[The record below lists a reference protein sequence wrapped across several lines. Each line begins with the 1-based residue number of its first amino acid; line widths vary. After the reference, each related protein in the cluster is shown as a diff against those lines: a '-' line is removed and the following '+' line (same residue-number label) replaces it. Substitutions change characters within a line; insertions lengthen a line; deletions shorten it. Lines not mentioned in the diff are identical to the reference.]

1 MTRPCRQSRL
11 RTKPW
16 PRFLIAA
23 QLVLAISLLGAA
35 MLPPA
40 AAALSPAT
48 PLELD
53 LLAEEG
59 EEAEEGDEG
68 EDDESESEEE
78 AEEDE
83 EEFVE
88 GGVTYLPSECLLRTA
103 KASVAAQFARKS
115 LRLTIH
121 YTADAPTRVG
131 IDYWLK
137 GGKGSLQLGSSTR
150 HIGKRGTLRVTARL
164 NDREVQKVRAAR
176 AFVVHLEVPAAASS
190 CKGYLTLRLTEKRL
204 RGNRGVWSAA

>member
-1 MTRPCRQSRL
+1 MTRPCGQSR
-11 RTKPW
+11 RCAKPW

-23 QLVLAISLLGAA
+23 QLVLAISLLGATP
-35 MLPPA
+35 PPA
-40 AAALSPAT
+40 AAAISPTT

-53 LLAEEG
+53 FLAEEG
-59 EEAEEGDEG
+59 EEAEGGDEG
-68 EDDESESEEE
+68 EEDESEFEEE

-88 GGVTYLPSECLLRTA
+88 GGVAYLPSECLLRTA
-103 KASVAAQFARKS
+103 KPSVVAQFARRS
-115 LRLTIH
+115 LRLTIR

-137 GGKGSLQLGSSTR
+137 GGKGSLQLGSSTP

-164 NDREVQKVRAAR
+164 DDREVQKVRAAR
-176 AFVVHLEVPAAASS
+176 AFFVHLDVPAAASS
-190 CKGYLTLRLTEKRL
+190 CNRYLTLRLTE
-204 RGNRGVWSAA
+204 